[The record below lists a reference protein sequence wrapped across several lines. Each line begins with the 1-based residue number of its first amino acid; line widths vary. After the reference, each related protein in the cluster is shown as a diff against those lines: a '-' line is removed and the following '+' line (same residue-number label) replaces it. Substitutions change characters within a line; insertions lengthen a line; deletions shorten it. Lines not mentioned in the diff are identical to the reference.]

1 MDGKVTTNQEQSQK
15 QLEICCITLVS
26 HPCHQQN
33 NASNHNAN
41 RRLKHE
47 GTNLGNTVYMYKFI
61 PGNAYKGT
69 KMLIVSYF
77 RSLGLNLLKLN
88 ESLIVIQMVQTLH
101 VSANILHVCIHKMCS
116 QCFNSDYTCQSIVN
130 KLNFSVIWKTSMF
143 TNATNKF
150 WIIN

>member
-1 MDGKVTTNQEQSQK
+1 MDGKVTTNQEQRQK

-26 HPCHQQN
+26 HPCPQQN
-33 NASNHNAN
+33 NASNRNAN

-47 GTNLGNTVYMYKFI
+47 GTNLGNTAYMYKFI

-69 KMLIVSYF
+69 KILIVSYF

-101 VSANILHVCIHKMCS
+101 C
-116 QCFNSDYTCQSIVN
+116 
-130 KLNFSVIWKTSMF
+130 
-143 TNATNKF
+143 
-150 WIIN
+150 